1 MFNFGRLNYW
11 PLNFSVSSTQRTG
24 RARPPDPHPEAAPFT
39 DVGQVSR
46 NLADRRRTRKAP
58 HGLRHVTSVLKV
70 SCPTRT
76 AFRFSPDRRDAFQ
89 LWLKHPGNVL

>member
-1 MFNFGRLNYW
+1 MNF
-11 PLNFSVSSTQRTG
+11 FASSPQRMV

-39 DVGQVSR
+39 DAGQVSR
-46 NLADRRRTRKAP
+46 NLADRRQTGKAP
-58 HGLRHVTSVLKV
+58 HGLHHVTSVLKV

-76 AFRFSPDRRDAFQ
+76 AFRFRPDCRDAFQ